1 MIGFRL
7 AVRLAVIAF
16 CLFPLGGFHQSCL
29 PLSASTPAIETTLA
43 SMLGGGSSQTAGRQG
58 GMFTVRFDGVPLA
71 EFIQTVGPM
80 LGFPPIRIDP
90 EVQGTVTIEAATG
103 ISKEAFLRIFD
114 GVLNKN
120 HAVLRKSGGV
130 YRVARLE
137 VPATAGGGESATPK
151 PPQREPVR
159 VAGNIQ
165 SSRLIMRVEP
175 VFPDPTLRR
184 KIGYATSLL
193 EVTINEQGDVAYVRV
208 MRSGHPLLVQ
218 AAVDAVRQWR
228 YLPACMNGEVAPVIA
243 TVSVP
248 FTLPGSS
255 SGSASTK
262 AQPLVTQNS
271 PRNPVRVMREQ
282 QASRLAYQVE
292 PDYSEKAQKE
302 HLAGSVWLDVTVD
315 ASGRVSDVKFL
326 CGHPLV
332 EQAVMDAVKQWRYV
346 PAEMDGSVIPVV
358 AVVNLHFDLRD
369 R

>member
-1 MIGFRL
+1 MIGFRS
-7 AVRLAVIAF
+7 AVRLAVIGF
-16 CLFPLGGFHQSCL
+16 CLFPLGGLRQSCL
-29 PLSASTPAIETTLA
+29 PLSASTPAIKTTLA

-58 GMFTVRFDGVPLA
+58 GMFAVRFDGVPLR
-71 EFIQTVGPM
+71 EFIQTVGPI
-80 LGFPPIRIDP
+80 LGFSPILIDP
-90 EVQGTVTIEAATG
+90 EVQGTVTIEAANG
-103 ISKEAFLRIFD
+103 ISKEAVLRIFD

-137 VPATAGGGESATPK
+137 APATASGGESATPI

-175 VFPDPTLRR
+175 VYPDLALRAR
-184 KIGYATSLL
+184 VEATSLL

-208 MRSGHPLLVQ
+208 MRSGHPLLMQ
-218 AAVDAVRQWR
+218 AAIDAVRQWR
-228 YLPACMNGEVAPVIA
+228 YLPACMNGEAASVIA
-243 TVSVP
+243 TVTVP

-262 AQPLVTQNS
+262 AQPAVTEGP

-282 QASRLAYQVE
+282 QASRLAYLVE
-292 PDYSEKAQKE
+292 PDYSEEAQKA

-315 ASGRVSDVKFL
+315 ASGQVSDVKFL

-332 EQAVMDAVKQWRYV
+332 EPAVIQAVKQWRYV
-346 PAEMDGSVIPVV
+346 PAEVNGAAIPVD
-358 AVVNLHFDLRD
+358 AVVNLHFDMRD